1 MASQI
6 LSAFNDHF
14 MEFVE
19 DVIRVFPEEVELLT
33 IKNSFIA
40 IRKANPK
47 LVIKIWT
54 TYVVGKYKSEIETGN
69 LDFFINKDYN
79 EDLKQTENSSKI
91 IEYID
96 KLREKIQM
104 MGDDNRE
111 KVIQYIQNL
120 TKLSSMYENM

>member
-1 MASQI
+1 
-6 LSAFNDHF
+6 

-19 DVIRVFPEEVELLT
+19 DIIRVFPEEVELLT

-54 TYVVGKYKSEIETGN
+54 TYVVGKYKSEIESGN
-69 LDFFINKDYN
+69 LDFFINKDYS

>member
-19 DVIRVFPEEVELLT
+19 DIIRVFPEEVELLT

-54 TYVVGKYKSEIETGN
+54 TYVVGKYKSEIESGN
-69 LDFFINKDYN
+69 LDFFINKDYS

>member
-19 DVIRVFPEEVELLT
+19 DIIRVFPEEVELLT

-54 TYVVGKYKSEIETGN
+54 TYVVGKYKSEIESGN
-69 LDFFINKDYN
+69 LDFFINKDYS

-96 KLREKIQM
+96 KLREKIQI

-120 TKLSSMYENM
+120 TKLSSMYESM

>member
-19 DVIRVFPEEVELLT
+19 DIIRVFPEEVELLT

-54 TYVVGKYKSEIETGN
+54 TYVVGKYKSEIESGN
-69 LDFFINKDYN
+69 LDFFINKDYS

-96 KLREKIQM
+96 KLREKIQI

>member
-19 DVIRVFPEEVELLT
+19 DIIRVFPEEVELLT

-96 KLREKIQM
+96 KLREKIQI

-120 TKLSSMYENM
+120 TRLSSMYENM